1 MLLALFEQACKV
13 GARLAW
19 LGTRV
24 DALLC
29 MYLWQLILQ
38 TGIKV
43 VATPFS
49 IGEESKHGFY
59 KRVQDTSKNSLLG
72 HAH

>member
-1 MLLALFEQACKV
+1 MLLALLEQACKV

-19 LGTRV
+19 LETGI

-38 TGIKV
+38 AGLKFVT
-43 VATPFS
+43 ARFS
-49 IGEESKHGFY
+49 TGEESKHA
-59 KRVQDTSKNSLLG
+59 L
-72 HAH
+72 

>member
-19 LGTRV
+19 LRMRV
-24 DALLC
+24 DALVC

-38 TGIKV
+38 AGLKV
-43 VATPFS
+43 VAAPFS

-59 KRVQDTSKNSLLG
+59 QAGAEYKQE
-72 HAH
+72 